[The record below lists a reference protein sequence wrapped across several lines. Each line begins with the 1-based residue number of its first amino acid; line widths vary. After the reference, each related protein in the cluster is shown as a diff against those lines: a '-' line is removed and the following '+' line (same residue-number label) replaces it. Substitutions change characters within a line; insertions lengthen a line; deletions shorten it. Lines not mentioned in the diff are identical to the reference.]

1 MMIRIIMLCSLL
13 LVSGAMI
20 AQEKESVPTQEKSG
34 DEGPVKLK
42 KKKASTVEP
51 QEKPKDP
58 AIVPSDKNKPESN
71 PEKKKDKDKDQ
82 DQGPQPP
89 KEMDQPKDNLEEE
102 EIFGRIGKNLKDVDD
117 RLGNLEL
124 GEATLQKQRDIL
136 EDIDKL
142 LKKNQ
147 NNQKD
152 SQQSQSKSSSKS
164 ESSNKQPKGSPDN
177 QDSNSNDSDKG
188 QGQDKQKQGGPKQ
201 GQQGEDSGKQQK
213 QGGQGKADPDGKPN
227 AGKGQPKDMQ
237 GKGDKGSSEKSE
249 VANQGKGDDTNS
261 KSGDGG
267 KSDPSKDKVNPAADV
282 FKEAWGHLPET
293 LRAELNAYGV
303 PNQFMDR
310 YDEMI
315 RKYYA
320 KVAEKGSRKK

>member
-1 MMIRIIMLCSLL
+1 MMIRVIMLCSLL
-13 LVSGAMI
+13 LISGAMI
-20 AQEKESVPTQEKSG
+20 AQEKEAGPTQEKSG

-42 KKKASTVEP
+42 KKKAMPAEP
-51 QEKPKDP
+51 QEKPKDS

-71 PEKKKDKDKDQ
+71 PEKKKDKD
-82 DQGPQPP
+82 QGTPPP

-124 GEATLQKQRDIL
+124 GETTLQKQRDIL

-147 NNQKD
+147 SNQ
-152 SQQSQSKSSSKS
+152 SQSNQSQSKSSSKS

-201 GQQGEDSGKQQK
+201 GQQGAESGKQQK
-213 QGGQGKADPDGKPN
+213 QGTQGKADPDGKPD
-227 AGKGQPKDMQ
+227 AGKGQTKDMQ
-237 GKGDKGSSEKSE
+237 GKGDKGASEKPE
-249 VANQGKGDDTNS
+249 AANQGKGDDKNS

-267 KSDPSKDKVNPAADV
+267 KSDPSKDKVNPSADV

-320 KVAEKGSRKK
+320 KVAEKGARKK

>member
-1 MMIRIIMLCSLL
+1 MIRIIMLCSLL
-13 LVSGAMI
+13 FVSGAMI
-20 AQEKESVPTQEKSG
+20 AQEKEAVPTQEKSG

-42 KKKASTVEP
+42 KKKPSPVEP
-51 QEKPKDP
+51 QEKPKDSV
-58 AIVPSDKNKPESN
+58 VPPVDKNKPESN
-71 PEKKKDKDKDQ
+71 PEKKKEKVASPEKV
-82 DQGPQPP
+82 
-89 KEMDQPKDNLEEE
+89 MDQPKDNLEEE

-147 NNQKD
+147 SNQ
-152 SQQSQSKSSSKS
+152 SQSNQSQSKSSSKS

-177 QDSNSNDSDKG
+177 QDSNANDSDKG
-188 QGQDKQKQGGPKQ
+188 QEKQKQGGSKQ
-201 GQQGEDSGKQQK
+201 GQQGAESGKQQK
-213 QGGQGKADPDGKPN
+213 QGAPDKAD

-237 GKGDKGSSEKSE
+237 GHGKSDKGASEKSE
-249 VANQGKGDDTNS
+249 VANQGKGDDKNS

-320 KVAEKGSRKK
+320 KVAEKGARKK

>member
-20 AQEKESVPTQEKSG
+20 AQEKEAVPTQEKSG

-42 KKKASTVEP
+42 KKKAMPAEP

-71 PEKKKDKDKDQ
+71 PEKKKDKD
-82 DQGPQPP
+82 QGTPPP

-147 NNQKD
+147 SNQ
-152 SQQSQSKSSSKS
+152 SQSNQSQSKSSSKS

-177 QDSNSNDSDKG
+177 QDSNANDSDK
-188 QGQDKQKQGGPKQ
+188 GQDKQKQGGPKQ
-201 GQQGEDSGKQQK
+201 GQQGADSGKQQK
-213 QGGQGKADPDGKPN
+213 QGGQAKADPDGKPD

-237 GKGDKGSSEKSE
+237 GQGKSDKGSSEKSE
-249 VANQGKGDDTNS
+249 VANQGKGDDKNS

-267 KSDPSKDKVNPAADV
+267 KSDPSKDKVNPSADV

-320 KVAEKGSRKK
+320 KVAEKGARKK

>member
-1 MMIRIIMLCSLL
+1 MMIRIIMLFSFLL
-13 LVSGAMI
+13 LSGAMI
-20 AQEKESVPTQEKSG
+20 AQEKEAVPAQDKSG
-34 DEGPVKLK
+34 DETPVKLK
-42 KKKASTVEP
+42 KKKTTPDVP
-51 QEKPKDP
+51 QDKSKDS
-58 AIVPSDKNKPESN
+58 AIDPSDKNKPEIN
-71 PEKKKDKDKDQ
+71 PEKKKEKGLRPEKDIDL
-82 DQGPQPP
+82 
-89 KEMDQPKDNLEEE
+89 PKDNLEEE
-102 EIFGRIGKNLKDVDD
+102 EIFGRIGKNLKEVDE

-124 GEATLQKQRDIL
+124 GETTLQKQRDIL

-147 NNQKD
+147 NNQKE

-164 ESSNKQPKGSPDN
+164 ESSDKQSKGSPDN
-177 QDSNSNDSDKG
+177 QDANSKDSEK
-188 QGQDKQKQGGPKQ
+188 GQDKQKQGGTKQ
-201 GQQGEDSGKQQK
+201 DQQSEDSGKQQK
-213 QGGQGKADPDGKPN
+213 QGGTGKGDPDGKPD

-249 VANQGKGDDTNS
+249 VANQGKGGDQDS
-261 KSGDGG
+261 KSGNGG
-267 KSDPSKDKVNPAADV
+267 KSDPSKDKLNPAADV

-320 KVAEKGSRKK
+320 KVAEKGARKK

>member
-1 MMIRIIMLCSLL
+1 MIRIIMLCSLL

-20 AQEKESVPTQEKSG
+20 AQEKEAIPTQEKSG
-34 DEGPVKLK
+34 DEGPIKLK
-42 KKKASTVEP
+42 KKKAMPVEP
-51 QEKPKDP
+51 QEKPKDS

-71 PEKKKDKDKDQ
+71 PEKKKDKAASPEK
-82 DQGPQPP
+82 G
-89 KEMDQPKDNLEEE
+89 MDQPKDNLEEE

-147 NNQKD
+147 SNQ
-152 SQQSQSKSSSKS
+152 SQSNQSQSKSSSKS

-201 GQQGEDSGKQQK
+201 GQQGAEGGKQQK
-213 QGGQGKADPDGKPN
+213 QGAQGKADPDGKPD
-227 AGKGQPKDMQ
+227 AGKGQPKGMQ
-237 GKGDKGSSEKSE
+237 GKGDKGAHEKSE
-249 VANQGKGDDTNS
+249 AENQGKGDDKNS

-267 KSDPSKDKVNPAADV
+267 KSDPSKDKVNPSADV

-320 KVAEKGSRKK
+320 KVAEKGARKK

>member
-13 LVSGAMI
+13 LISGAMI
-20 AQEKESVPTQEKSG
+20 AQEKEAIPTQEKSG

-42 KKKASTVEP
+42 KKKPSPAEP
-51 QEKPKDP
+51 QEKPKDS

-71 PEKKKDKDKDQ
+71 PEKKKDKAASPEK
-82 DQGPQPP
+82 G
-89 KEMDQPKDNLEEE
+89 MDQPKDNLEEE

-147 NNQKD
+147 SNQ
-152 SQQSQSKSSSKS
+152 SQSNQSQSKSSSKS

-201 GQQGEDSGKQQK
+201 GQQGADSGKQQK
-213 QGGQGKADPDGKPN
+213 QGAQGKADPDGKPD
-227 AGKGQPKDMQ
+227 AGKGQPKGMQ
-237 GKGDKGSSEKSE
+237 GKGDKGASEKSE
-249 VANQGKGDDTNS
+249 VANQGKGDDKNS

-267 KSDPSKDKVNPAADV
+267 KSDPSKDKVNPSADV

-320 KVAEKGSRKK
+320 RVAEKGARKK

>member
-13 LVSGAMI
+13 LLSGAMI
-20 AQEKESVPTQEKSG
+20 AQEKEAVPTQEKSG

-42 KKKASTVEP
+42 KKKPSPVEP

-58 AIVPSDKNKPESN
+58 AIVPSDKSKPESN
-71 PEKKKDKDKDQ
+71 PEKKKDK
-82 DQGPQPP
+82 GTPP
-89 KEMDQPKDNLEEE
+89 SKEMDQPKDNLEEE

-147 NNQKD
+147 SNQ
-152 SQQSQSKSSSKS
+152 SQSNQSQSKSSSKS
-164 ESSNKQPKGSPDN
+164 ESSNKQSKGSPDN
-177 QDSNSNDSDKG
+177 QDSNANDSDKG
-188 QGQDKQKQGGPKQ
+188 QVQDKQKQGGPKQ
-201 GQQGEDSGKQQK
+201 GQQGAESGKQQK
-213 QGGQGKADPDGKPN
+213 QGGQAKADPDGKPN

-249 VANQGKGDDTNS
+249 VANQGKGDDKNS

-320 KVAEKGSRKK
+320 KVAEKGARKK

>member
-1 MMIRIIMLCSLL
+1 MSIRIIMLFSLL
-13 LVSGAMI
+13 LLSGAMI
-20 AQEKESVPTQEKSG
+20 AQEKEAVPAQDKSG
-34 DEGPVKLK
+34 DEAPAKLK
-42 KKKASTVEP
+42 KKKATPDVP
-51 QEKPKDP
+51 QDKPKDS
-58 AIVPSDKNKPESN
+58 AIVPSDKNKPEIN
-71 PEKKKDKDKDQ
+71 PEKKKEKGLRPEKD
-82 DQGPQPP
+82 
-89 KEMDQPKDNLEEE
+89 MDLPKDNLEEE

-124 GEATLQKQRDIL
+124 GETTLQKQRDIL

-147 NNQKD
+147 NNQKE

-164 ESSNKQPKGSPDN
+164 ESSDKQSKGSPDN
-177 QDSNSNDSDKG
+177 QDANSKDSEK
-188 QGQDKQKQGGPKQ
+188 GQDKQKQGGPKQ
-201 GQQGEDSGKQQK
+201 DQQGADSGKQQK
-213 QGGQGKADPDGKPN
+213 QGGTGKADPDGKPD
-227 AGKGQPKDMQ
+227 AGKGQPKNMQ

-249 VANQGKGDDTNS
+249 VANQGKGGDQDS
-261 KSGDGG
+261 KSGNGG
-267 KSDPSKDKVNPAADV
+267 KSDPSKDKLNPAADV

-320 KVAEKGSRKK
+320 KVAEKGAKKK

>member
-13 LVSGAMI
+13 LISGAMI
-20 AQEKESVPTQEKSG
+20 AQEKEAVPTQEKSG

-42 KKKASTVEP
+42 KKKPLPVEP

-71 PEKKKDKDKDQ
+71 PEKKKEKIASPEKV
-82 DQGPQPP
+82 
-89 KEMDQPKDNLEEE
+89 MDQPKDNIEEE

-147 NNQKD
+147 SNQ
-152 SQQSQSKSSSKS
+152 SQSNQSQSKSSSKS

-201 GQQGEDSGKQQK
+201 GQQGAEGGKQQK
-213 QGGQGKADPDGKPN
+213 QGAQGKADPDGKPD
-227 AGKGQPKDMQ
+227 AGKGQPKGMQ
-237 GKGDKGSSEKSE
+237 GKGDKGASEKSE
-249 VANQGKGDDTNS
+249 VANQGKGDDKNS

-267 KSDPSKDKVNPAADV
+267 KSDPSKDKVNPSADV

-320 KVAEKGSRKK
+320 RVAEKGARKK

>member
-1 MMIRIIMLCSLL
+1 MMIRVIMLCSLL
-13 LVSGAMI
+13 LISGAMI
-20 AQEKESVPTQEKSG
+20 AQEKEAVPTQEKSG

-42 KKKASTVEP
+42 KKKPSPAEP
-51 QEKPKDP
+51 QEKPKDS
-58 AIVPSDKNKPESN
+58 AVPPVDKNKPESN
-71 PEKKKDKDKDQ
+71 PEKKKEKGASPEK
-82 DQGPQPP
+82 G
-89 KEMDQPKDNLEEE
+89 MDQPKDNMEEE

-147 NNQKD
+147 SNQ
-152 SQQSQSKSSSKS
+152 SQSNQSQSKSSSKS

-177 QDSNSNDSDKG
+177 QDSNANDSDK
-188 QGQDKQKQGGPKQ
+188 GQDKQKQGGPKQ
-201 GQQGEDSGKQQK
+201 GQQGAESGKQQK
-213 QGGQGKADPDGKPN
+213 QGTQGKADPDGKPD
-227 AGKGQPKDMQ
+227 AGKGQPKGMQ

-249 VANQGKGDDTNS
+249 AENQGKGDDKNS

-267 KSDPSKDKVNPAADV
+267 KSDPSKDKVNPSADV

-320 KVAEKGSRKK
+320 RVAEKGARKK

>member
-1 MMIRIIMLCSLL
+1 MMIRIIMLFSLL
-13 LVSGAMI
+13 LISGVMI
-20 AQEKESVPTQEKSG
+20 AQEKDGVPAQDKTDVES
-34 DEGPVKLK
+34 PVKLK
-42 KKKASTVEP
+42 KKKPLSSDT
-51 QEKPKDP
+51 QEKPKDS
-58 AIVPSDKNKPESN
+58 APSDVDKNKPESN
-71 PEKKKDKDKDQ
+71 PEKKKENITSPEKL
-82 DQGPQPP
+82 
-89 KEMDQPKDNLEEE
+89 MDHPRDNLEEE

-147 NNQKD
+147 SNQ
-152 SQQSQSKSSSKS
+152 SQANQSQSKSSSKS
-164 ESSNKQPKGSPDN
+164 ESQNKQSKSLPDN
-177 QDSNSNDSDKG
+177 QDSSAKDSDKG
-188 QGQDKQKQGGPKQ
+188 QDKQKESGPKQ
-201 GQQGEDSGKQQK
+201 GSQGAEPAKQQK
-213 QGGQGKADPDGKPN
+213 QGPTGKVDSGGKPD
-227 AGKGQPKDMQ
+227 AGNGQPKNMQ
-237 GKGDKGSSEKSE
+237 GMEKGDKGASQKSE
-249 VANQGKGDDTNS
+249 VADQGKSGDKNS

-267 KSDPSKDKVNPAADV
+267 KSDPSKDKLNPAADV

-320 KVAEKGSRKK
+320 RVAEKGARKK

>member
-1 MMIRIIMLCSLL
+1 MMIRIIMLFSLL
-13 LVSGAMI
+13 LISGAMI
-20 AQEKESVPTQEKSG
+20 AQEKEAVPTPEKSG

-42 KKKASTVEP
+42 KKKATPVES
-51 QEKPKDP
+51 QEKPKDSAP
-58 AIVPSDKNKPESN
+58 PPVDKNKSEAD
-71 PEKKKDKDKDQ
+71 PEKKKDKGTVSQ
-82 DQGPQPP
+82 
-89 KEMDQPKDNLEEE
+89 KEMDPPKDNLEEE

-124 GEATLQKQRDIL
+124 GEMTLQKQRDIL

-147 NNQKD
+147 SNE
-152 SQQSQSKSSSKS
+152 SQSNQSQSKFSSKS
-164 ESSNKQPKGSPDN
+164 ESQNQNKQSKKSPDN
-177 QDSNSNDSDKG
+177 QDSNSKDSDK
-188 QGQDKQKQGGPKQ
+188 GQDKQKQSVPKEGPQ
-201 GQQGEDSGKQQK
+201 GVDSGKQQK
-213 QGGQGKADPDGKPN
+213 QRPAGKSDSGGKPD
-227 AGKGQPKDMQ
+227 AGNGQSKNMQ
-237 GKGDKGSSEKSE
+237 TVGKGDKSPSEKSE
-249 VANQGKGDDTNS
+249 VVDQGKSGDKNS

-267 KSDPSKDKVNPAADV
+267 KSDTSKDKLNPAADV

-320 KVAEKGSRKK
+320 RVAEKGARKK

>member
-1 MMIRIIMLCSLL
+1 MMIRFIMLCSLL
-13 LVSGAMI
+13 LISGAMI

-42 KKKASTVEP
+42 KKKAMPAEP
-51 QEKPKDP
+51 QEKPKDS
-58 AIVPSDKNKPESN
+58 AIVPSDKNKPEPN
-71 PEKKKDKDKDQ
+71 PEKKKDKD
-82 DQGPQPP
+82 QGTPPP

-147 NNQKD
+147 SNQ
-152 SQQSQSKSSSKS
+152 SQSNQSQSKSSSKS
-164 ESSNKQPKGSPDN
+164 ESSNKQSKGSPDN
-177 QDSNSNDSDKG
+177 QDSSANDSDK
-188 QGQDKQKQGGPKQ
+188 GQDKQKQGGPKQ
-201 GQQGEDSGKQQK
+201 GQQGADSGKQQK
-213 QGGQGKADPDGKPN
+213 QGGQGKADPDGKPD

-249 VANQGKGDDTNS
+249 VANQGKGDDKNS

-320 KVAEKGSRKK
+320 KVSEKGARKK

>member
-1 MMIRIIMLCSLL
+1 MSIRIIMLFSLL
-13 LVSGAMI
+13 LLSGAMI
-20 AQEKESVPTQEKSG
+20 AQEKEAVPAQDKSG
-34 DEGPVKLK
+34 DEAPVKLK
-42 KKKASTVEP
+42 KKKATPDVP
-51 QEKPKDP
+51 QDKPKDS
-58 AIVPSDKNKPESN
+58 AIVPSDKNKPEIN
-71 PEKKKDKDKDQ
+71 PEKKKEKGLRPEKDIDL
-82 DQGPQPP
+82 
-89 KEMDQPKDNLEEE
+89 PKDNLEEE

-124 GEATLQKQRDIL
+124 GETTLQKQRDIL

-147 NNQKD
+147 NNQKE

-164 ESSNKQPKGSPDN
+164 ESSDKQSKGSPDN
-177 QDSNSNDSDKG
+177 QDATSKDSEK
-188 QGQDKQKQGGPKQ
+188 GQDKQKQGGPKQ
-201 GQQGEDSGKQQK
+201 DQQGADSGKQQK
-213 QGGQGKADPDGKPN
+213 QGGTGKADPDGKPD

-249 VANQGKGDDTNS
+249 VANQGKDGDKDS
-261 KSGDGG
+261 KSGNGG
-267 KSDPSKDKVNPAADV
+267 KSDPSKDKLNPAADV

-320 KVAEKGSRKK
+320 KVAEKGARKK

>member
-1 MMIRIIMLCSLL
+1 MIRIIMLCSLL
-13 LVSGAMI
+13 FVSGAMI
-20 AQEKESVPTQEKSG
+20 AQEKEAVPTQEKSG

-42 KKKASTVEP
+42 KKKPSPVEP
-51 QEKPKDP
+51 QEKPKDSV
-58 AIVPSDKNKPESN
+58 VPPVDKNKPESN
-71 PEKKKDKDKDQ
+71 PEKKKEKVVSPEKV
-82 DQGPQPP
+82 
-89 KEMDQPKDNLEEE
+89 MDQPKDNLEEE

-147 NNQKD
+147 SNQ
-152 SQQSQSKSSSKS
+152 SQSNQSQSKSSSKS
-164 ESSNKQPKGSPDN
+164 ESSNKQPKGSPGN
-177 QDSNSNDSDKG
+177 QDSNANDLDKG
-188 QGQDKQKQGGPKQ
+188 QEKQKQGGSKQ
-201 GQQGEDSGKQQK
+201 GQQGAESGKQQK
-213 QGGQGKADPDGKPN
+213 QGAPDKAD

-237 GKGDKGSSEKSE
+237 GQGKSDKGASEKSE
-249 VANQGKGDDTNS
+249 VANQGKGDDKNS

-320 KVAEKGSRKK
+320 KVAEKGARKK

>member
-1 MMIRIIMLCSLL
+1 MSIRIIMLFSLL
-13 LVSGAMI
+13 LLSGAMI
-20 AQEKESVPTQEKSG
+20 AQEKEAVPAQDKSG
-34 DEGPVKLK
+34 DEAPAKLK
-42 KKKASTVEP
+42 KKKATPDVP
-51 QEKPKDP
+51 QDKPKDS
-58 AIVPSDKNKPESN
+58 AIVPSDKNKPEIN
-71 PEKKKDKDKDQ
+71 PEKKKEKGLRPEKDIDL
-82 DQGPQPP
+82 
-89 KEMDQPKDNLEEE
+89 PKDNLEEE

-124 GEATLQKQRDIL
+124 GETTLQKQRDIL

-147 NNQKD
+147 NNQKE

-164 ESSNKQPKGSPDN
+164 ESSDKQSKGSPDN
-177 QDSNSNDSDKG
+177 QDANSKDSEK
-188 QGQDKQKQGGPKQ
+188 GQDKQKQGGPKQ
-201 GQQGEDSGKQQK
+201 DQQGADSGKQQK
-213 QGGQGKADPDGKPN
+213 QGGTGKADPDGKPD
-227 AGKGQPKDMQ
+227 AGKGQPKNMQ

-249 VANQGKGDDTNS
+249 VANQGKGGDQDS
-261 KSGDGG
+261 KSGNGG
-267 KSDPSKDKVNPAADV
+267 KSDPSKDKLNPAADV

-320 KVAEKGSRKK
+320 KVAEKGARKK

>member
-20 AQEKESVPTQEKSG
+20 AQEKEAVPTQEKSG

-42 KKKASTVEP
+42 KKKAMPAEP

-71 PEKKKDKDKDQ
+71 PEKKKDKD
-82 DQGPQPP
+82 QGTPPP

-147 NNQKD
+147 SNQ
-152 SQQSQSKSSSKS
+152 SQSNQSQSKSSSKS

-177 QDSNSNDSDKG
+177 QDSNANDSDK
-188 QGQDKQKQGGPKQ
+188 GQDKQKQGGPKQ
-201 GQQGEDSGKQQK
+201 GQQGAESGKQQK
-213 QGGQGKADPDGKPN
+213 QGAQGKADPDGKPD

-237 GKGDKGSSEKSE
+237 GQGKSDKGSSEKSE
-249 VANQGKGDDTNS
+249 VANQGKGDDKNS

-267 KSDPSKDKVNPAADV
+267 KADPSKDKVNPSADV

-315 RKYYA
+315 RKYYS
-320 KVAEKGSRKK
+320 KVAEKGARKK

>member
-1 MMIRIIMLCSLL
+1 MLCSLL

-34 DEGPVKLK
+34 DESPIKLK
-42 KKKASTVEP
+42 KKKAMPADP
-51 QEKPKDP
+51 QEKPKDS
-58 AIVPSDKNKPESN
+58 AIVPSDKDKPESN
-71 PEKKKDKDKDQ
+71 PEKKKDKVAS
-82 DQGPQPP
+82 PE

-147 NNQKD
+147 SNQ
-152 SQQSQSKSSSKS
+152 SQSNQSQSKSSSKS

-177 QDSNSNDSDKG
+177 QDSNANDSDK
-188 QGQDKQKQGGPKQ
+188 GQDKQKQGGPKQ
-201 GQQGEDSGKQQK
+201 GQQGAESGKQQK
-213 QGGQGKADPDGKPN
+213 QGAQGKADPDGKPD

-237 GKGDKGSSEKSE
+237 GQGKSDKGSSEKSE
-249 VANQGKGDDTNS
+249 VANQGKGDDKNS

-267 KSDPSKDKVNPAADV
+267 KSDPSKDKVNPSADV

-320 KVAEKGSRKK
+320 KVAEKGARKK

>member
-20 AQEKESVPTQEKSG
+20 AQEKEAVPTQEKSG

-42 KKKASTVEP
+42 KKKAMPAEP

-71 PEKKKDKDKDQ
+71 PEKKKDKD
-82 DQGPQPP
+82 QGTPPP

-147 NNQKD
+147 SNQ
-152 SQQSQSKSSSKS
+152 SQSNQSQSKSSSKS

-177 QDSNSNDSDKG
+177 QDSNANDSDK
-188 QGQDKQKQGGPKQ
+188 GQDKQKQGGPKQ
-201 GQQGEDSGKQQK
+201 GQQGAESGKQQK
-213 QGGQGKADPDGKPN
+213 QGAQAKADPDGKPD

-237 GKGDKGSSEKSE
+237 GQGKSDKGSSEKSE
-249 VANQGKGDDTNS
+249 VANQGKGDDKNS

-267 KSDPSKDKVNPAADV
+267 KTEPSKDKVNPSADV

-320 KVAEKGSRKK
+320 KVAEKGARKK

>member
-1 MMIRIIMLCSLL
+1 
-13 LVSGAMI
+13 
-20 AQEKESVPTQEKSG
+20 
-34 DEGPVKLK
+34 
-42 KKKASTVEP
+42 
-51 QEKPKDP
+51 
-58 AIVPSDKNKPESN
+58 
-71 PEKKKDKDKDQ
+71 
-82 DQGPQPP
+82 
-89 KEMDQPKDNLEEE
+89 MDQPKDNLEEE

-147 NNQKD
+147 SNQ
-152 SQQSQSKSSSKS
+152 SQSNQSQSKSSSKS

-177 QDSNSNDSDKG
+177 QDSNANDSDK
-188 QGQDKQKQGGPKQ
+188 GQDKQKQGGPKQ
-201 GQQGEDSGKQQK
+201 GQQGAESGKQQK
-213 QGGQGKADPDGKPN
+213 QGTQGKADPDGKPD
-227 AGKGQPKDMQ
+227 AGKGQPKGMQ
-237 GKGDKGSSEKSE
+237 GKGDKGAYEKSE
-249 VANQGKGDDTNS
+249 AENQGKGDDKNS

-267 KSDPSKDKVNPAADV
+267 KSDPSKDKVNPSADV

-320 KVAEKGSRKK
+320 RVAEKGARKK

>member
-1 MMIRIIMLCSLL
+1 MIRIIMLCSLL
-13 LVSGAMI
+13 LISGAMI
-20 AQEKESVPTQEKSG
+20 AQEKEAVPTQEKSG

-42 KKKASTVEP
+42 KKKPSPVDP
-51 QEKPKDP
+51 QEKPKDSV
-58 AIVPSDKNKPESN
+58 VPPVDKNKPESN
-71 PEKKKDKDKDQ
+71 PEKKKEKVASPEKV
-82 DQGPQPP
+82 
-89 KEMDQPKDNLEEE
+89 MDQPKDNIEEE

-147 NNQKD
+147 SNQ
-152 SQQSQSKSSSKS
+152 SQSNQSQSKSSSKS

-201 GQQGEDSGKQQK
+201 GQQGADSGKQQK
-213 QGGQGKADPDGKPN
+213 QGAQGKADPDGKPD
-227 AGKGQPKDMQ
+227 AGKGQPKGMQ
-237 GKGDKGSSEKSE
+237 GKGDKGASEKSE
-249 VANQGKGDDTNS
+249 VANQGKGDDKNS

-293 LRAELNAYGV
+293 LRAPESTH
-303 PNQFMDR
+303 
-310 YDEMI
+310 DEH
-315 RKYYA
+315 
-320 KVAEKGSRKK
+320 

>member
-1 MMIRIIMLCSLL
+1 MIRIIMLCSLL
-13 LVSGAMI
+13 LLSGAMI
-20 AQEKESVPTQEKSG
+20 AQEKEAVPTQEKSG

-42 KKKASTVEP
+42 KKKPLPVEP

-58 AIVPSDKNKPESN
+58 VIVPSDKNKPESN
-71 PEKKKDKDKDQ
+71 PEKKKEKGASPEKV
-82 DQGPQPP
+82 
-89 KEMDQPKDNLEEE
+89 MDQPKDNLEEE

-147 NNQKD
+147 SNQ
-152 SQQSQSKSSSKS
+152 SQSNQSQSKSSSKS

-177 QDSNSNDSDKG
+177 QDSNANDSDK
-188 QGQDKQKQGGPKQ
+188 GQDKQKQGGPKQ
-201 GQQGEDSGKQQK
+201 GQQGADSGKQQK
-213 QGGQGKADPDGKPN
+213 QGAPDKAD

-249 VANQGKGDDTNS
+249 VANQGKGDDKNS

-320 KVAEKGSRKK
+320 KVAEKGARKK

>member
-1 MMIRIIMLCSLL
+1 MSIRIIMLFSLL
-13 LVSGAMI
+13 LLSGAMI
-20 AQEKESVPTQEKSG
+20 AQEKEAVPAQDKSG
-34 DEGPVKLK
+34 DETPVKLK
-42 KKKASTVEP
+42 KKKATPDVP
-51 QEKPKDP
+51 QDKPKDS
-58 AIVPSDKNKPESN
+58 AIVPSDKNKPEIN
-71 PEKKKDKDKDQ
+71 PEKKKEKGLRPEKDIDL
-82 DQGPQPP
+82 
-89 KEMDQPKDNLEEE
+89 PKDNLEEE

-124 GEATLQKQRDIL
+124 GETTLQKQRDIL

-147 NNQKD
+147 NNQKE

-164 ESSNKQPKGSPDN
+164 ESSDKQSKGSPDN
-177 QDSNSNDSDKG
+177 QDANSKDSEK
-188 QGQDKQKQGGPKQ
+188 GQDKQKQGGPKQ
-201 GQQGEDSGKQQK
+201 DQQGADSGKQQK
-213 QGGQGKADPDGKPN
+213 QGGTGKADPDGKPD
-227 AGKGQPKDMQ
+227 AGKGQPKNMQ

-249 VANQGKGDDTNS
+249 VANQGKGGDQDS
-261 KSGDGG
+261 KSGNGG
-267 KSDPSKDKVNPAADV
+267 KSDPSKDKLNPAADV

-320 KVAEKGSRKK
+320 KVAEKGARKK

>member
-1 MMIRIIMLCSLL
+1 MIRIIMLCSLL

-42 KKKASTVEP
+42 KKKPSPVEP
-51 QEKPKDP
+51 QEKPKDS
-58 AIVPSDKNKPESN
+58 IVPPVDKNKPESN
-71 PEKKKDKDKDQ
+71 PEKKKEKVASPEKV
-82 DQGPQPP
+82 
-89 KEMDQPKDNLEEE
+89 MDQPKDNLEEE

-147 NNQKD
+147 SNQ
-152 SQQSQSKSSSKS
+152 SQSNQSQSKSSSKS
-164 ESSNKQPKGSPDN
+164 ESSNKQPKGSPGN
-177 QDSNSNDSDKG
+177 QDSNANDLDKG
-188 QGQDKQKQGGPKQ
+188 QEKQKQGGSKQ
-201 GQQGEDSGKQQK
+201 GQQGAEGGKQQK
-213 QGGQGKADPDGKPN
+213 QGVPDKAD

-237 GKGDKGSSEKSE
+237 GQGKSDKGASEKSE
-249 VANQGKGDDTNS
+249 VANQGKGDDKNS

-320 KVAEKGSRKK
+320 KVAEKGARKK

>member
-13 LVSGAMI
+13 LISGAMI
-20 AQEKESVPTQEKSG
+20 AQEKEAVPTQEKSG
-34 DEGPVKLK
+34 DEGPLKLK
-42 KKKASTVEP
+42 KKKAMPAES
-51 QEKPKDP
+51 QEKPKDSV
-58 AIVPSDKNKPESN
+58 VPPVDKNKPESN
-71 PEKKKDKDKDQ
+71 PEKKKEK
-82 DQGPQPP
+82 GASPE
-89 KEMDQPKDNLEEE
+89 KEMGQPKDNLEEE

-147 NNQKD
+147 SNQ
-152 SQQSQSKSSSKS
+152 SQSNQSQSKSSSKS

-177 QDSNSNDSDKG
+177 QDSNANDSDKG
-188 QGQDKQKQGGPKQ
+188 QNKQKQGGPKQ
-201 GQQGEDSGKQQK
+201 GQQGTDPGKQQK
-213 QGGQGKADPDGKPN
+213 QGAQGKADLPGNPESGN
-227 AGKGQPKDMQ
+227 GQPKNMQ
-237 GKGDKGSSEKSE
+237 GQGKSDKGSSEKSDG
-249 VANQGKGDDTNS
+249 ANQGKGDDKNS

-320 KVAEKGSRKK
+320 KVAEKGARKK

>member
-1 MMIRIIMLCSLL
+1 MMIRVIMLCSLL
-13 LVSGAMI
+13 LISGAMI

-34 DEGPVKLK
+34 DEGPIKLK
-42 KKKASTVEP
+42 KKKAMPVEP
-51 QEKPKDP
+51 QEKPKDS

-71 PEKKKDKDKDQ
+71 PEKKKDKAASPEK
-82 DQGPQPP
+82 G
-89 KEMDQPKDNLEEE
+89 MDQPKDNLEEE

-147 NNQKD
+147 SNQ
-152 SQQSQSKSSSKS
+152 SQSNQSQSKSSSKS

-201 GQQGEDSGKQQK
+201 GQQGAEGGKQQK
-213 QGGQGKADPDGKPN
+213 QGAQGKADPDGKPD
-227 AGKGQPKDMQ
+227 AGKGQPKGMQ
-237 GKGDKGSSEKSE
+237 GKGDKGASEKSE
-249 VANQGKGDDTNS
+249 VANQGKGDDKNS

-267 KSDPSKDKVNPAADV
+267 KSDPSKDKVNPSADV

-320 KVAEKGSRKK
+320 KVAEKGARKK

>member
-13 LVSGAMI
+13 LLSGAMI

-42 KKKASTVEP
+42 KKKAMPAEP

-58 AIVPSDKNKPESN
+58 AIVPSDKNKTEPN
-71 PEKKKDKDKDQ
+71 PEKKKDKD
-82 DQGPQPP
+82 QGTPP
-89 KEMDQPKDNLEEE
+89 SKEMDQPKDNLEEE

-147 NNQKD
+147 SNQ
-152 SQQSQSKSSSKS
+152 SQSNQSQSKSSSKS
-164 ESSNKQPKGSPDN
+164 ESSNKQQKGSPDN
-177 QDSNSNDSDKG
+177 QDSNANDSDK
-188 QGQDKQKQGGPKQ
+188 GQDKQKQGGPKQ
-201 GQQGEDSGKQQK
+201 GQQGADSGKQQK
-213 QGGQGKADPDGKPN
+213 QGGQGKADPDGKPD

-249 VANQGKGDDTNS
+249 VANQGKGDDKNS

-320 KVAEKGSRKK
+320 KVAEKGARKK

>member
-1 MMIRIIMLCSLL
+1 MMIRIIMLFSFLL
-13 LVSGAMI
+13 LSGAMI
-20 AQEKESVPTQEKSG
+20 AQEKEAVPAQDKSG
-34 DEGPVKLK
+34 DETPVKLK
-42 KKKASTVEP
+42 KKKTTPDVP
-51 QEKPKDP
+51 QDKPKDS
-58 AIVPSDKNKPESN
+58 AIDPSDKNKPEIN
-71 PEKKKDKDKDQ
+71 PEKKKEKGLRPEKDIDL
-82 DQGPQPP
+82 
-89 KEMDQPKDNLEEE
+89 PKDNLEEE
-102 EIFGRIGKNLKDVDD
+102 EIFGRIGKNLKEVDE

-124 GEATLQKQRDIL
+124 GETTLQKQRDIL

-147 NNQKD
+147 NNQKE

-164 ESSNKQPKGSPDN
+164 ESSDKQSKGSPDN
-177 QDSNSNDSDKG
+177 QDANSKDSEK
-188 QGQDKQKQGGPKQ
+188 GQDKQKQGGTKQ
-201 GQQGEDSGKQQK
+201 DQQSEDSGKQQK
-213 QGGQGKADPDGKPN
+213 QGGTGKGDPDGKPD

-249 VANQGKGDDTNS
+249 VANQGKGGDQDS
-261 KSGDGG
+261 KSGNGG
-267 KSDPSKDKVNPAADV
+267 KSDPSKDKLNPAADV

-320 KVAEKGSRKK
+320 KVAEKGARKK

>member
-1 MMIRIIMLCSLL
+1 MMIKITMLFSLL
-13 LVSGAMI
+13 LISGVMI
-20 AQEKESVPTQEKSG
+20 AQEQPTVPEQDKTGVEP
-34 DEGPVKLK
+34 PVKLK
-42 KKKASTVEP
+42 KKKSAPVET
-51 QEKPKDP
+51 QEKPKDSVTKP
-58 AIVPSDKNKPESN
+58 VDKNKPDDNS
-71 PEKKKDKDKDQ
+71 EKKKEKVSSPEKNI
-82 DQGPQPP
+82 
-89 KEMDQPKDNLEEE
+89 DQPKDNLEEE

-147 NNQKD
+147 SNQSE
-152 SQQSQSKSSSKS
+152 SQQSQSQSSSKS
-164 ESSNKQPKGSPDN
+164 ESQNKQTKSSSEN
-177 QDSNSNDSDKG
+177 QESNSNDSGKG
-188 QGQDKQKQGGPKQ
+188 QVKQKQGGLTKQ
-201 GQQGEDSGKQQK
+201 GQQGADSGKQQK
-213 QGGQGKADPDGKPN
+213 QGTPDKADSGN
-227 AGKGQPKDMQ
+227 RNGQLKDMQ
-237 GKGDKGSSEKSE
+237 G
-249 VANQGKGDDTNS
+249 QGKGGKGDSEKAEFANQNKGDNKNS
-261 KSGDGG
+261 TSGDGG
-267 KSDPSKDKVNPAADV
+267 KSDPSKDKLNPSADV

-320 KVAEKGSRKK
+320 RVAEKGGRKK

>member
-13 LVSGAMI
+13 LISGAMI

-42 KKKASTVEP
+42 KKKAMPAEP
-51 QEKPKDP
+51 QEKPKDS
-58 AIVPSDKNKPESN
+58 AIVPSDKNKPEPN
-71 PEKKKDKDKDQ
+71 PEKKKDKD
-82 DQGPQPP
+82 QGTPPP

-147 NNQKD
+147 SNQ
-152 SQQSQSKSSSKS
+152 SQSNQSQSKSSSKS
-164 ESSNKQPKGSPDN
+164 ESSNKQSKGSPDN
-177 QDSNSNDSDKG
+177 QDSSANDSDK
-188 QGQDKQKQGGPKQ
+188 GQDKQKQGGPKQ
-201 GQQGEDSGKQQK
+201 GQQGADSGKQQK
-213 QGGQGKADPDGKPN
+213 QGGQGKADPDGKPD

-249 VANQGKGDDTNS
+249 VANQGKGDDKNS

-320 KVAEKGSRKK
+320 KVAEKGARKK

>member
-1 MMIRIIMLCSLL
+1 MMIRFIMLCSLL
-13 LVSGAMI
+13 LISGAMI

-42 KKKASTVEP
+42 KKKPSPAEP

-58 AIVPSDKNKPESN
+58 AIVPSDKNKPEPN
-71 PEKKKDKDKDQ
+71 PEKKKDKD
-82 DQGPQPP
+82 QGTSPP

-147 NNQKD
+147 SNQ
-152 SQQSQSKSSSKS
+152 SQSNQSQSKSSSKS
-164 ESSNKQPKGSPDN
+164 ESSNKQQKGSPDN
-177 QDSNSNDSDKG
+177 QDSNANDSDK
-188 QGQDKQKQGGPKQ
+188 GQDKQKQGGPKQ
-201 GQQGEDSGKQQK
+201 GQQGAESGKQQK
-213 QGGQGKADPDGKPN
+213 QGALGKADPDGKPD

-237 GKGDKGSSEKSE
+237 GKGDKGASEKPE
-249 VANQGKGDDTNS
+249 AANQGKGDDKNS

-267 KSDPSKDKVNPAADV
+267 KSDPSKDKVNPSADV

-303 PNQFMDR
+303 PNQFIDR

-320 KVAEKGSRKK
+320 KVAEKGARKK